1 MIVVATLPLVPI
13 FAILIGLTTQES
25 ADRQWRALGDLA
37 GHFLDVV
44 RGLPTLVAH
53 RRAEAQVPKI
63 RTVTETYRK
72 RTGETLNLAFASPA
86 ALPLIATL
94 PAALLAP
101 WLGLCLPPGG
111 FGVQG

>member
-63 RTVTETYRK
+63 RTRSEKHTSE
-72 RTGETLNLAFASPA
+72 LQS
-86 ALPLIATL
+86 
-94 PAALLAP
+94 LLRISYAVF
-101 WLGLCLPPGG
+101 CLKKKIQP
-111 FGVQG
+111 QLQKIKKIKTQ